1 MIASLI
7 DHTALKNTTTI
18 ADVEKL
24 CSEAI
29 EYRFAS
35 VCIPPYYVSDAMQ
48 ILNNQVKICTVIG
61 FPFGYHHYKT
71 KTEESNQA
79 ILDGAAELDMVMNLA
94 AFKNNDIAYL
104 ENEVNEIISITK
116 GKQTVIKV
124 IIESGILS
132 DEEILKCC
140 RLYAHFPIQ
149 FLKTSSGFT
158 DKGATIEA
166 VKLMRQFLPSHIGI
180 KASGG
185 IRSYSFAKE
194 LIEAGAT
201 RIGCSASVTII
212 KEEATEL
219 ARF

>member
-94 AFKNNDIAYL
+94 AFKIM
-104 ENEVNEIISITK
+104 
-116 GKQTVIKV
+116 
-124 IIESGILS
+124 IL
-132 DEEILKCC
+132 
-140 RLYAHFPIQ
+140 PIW
-149 FLKTSSGFT
+149 KM
-158 DKGATIEA
+158 K
-166 VKLMRQFLPSHIGI
+166 
-180 KASGG
+180 
-185 IRSYSFAKE
+185 
-194 LIEAGAT
+194 
-201 RIGCSASVTII
+201 
-212 KEEATEL
+212 
-219 ARF
+219 